1 MKIYTRTGD
10 EGETGLFGGGRVPKD
25 HPRVSAYGD
34 VDELNAALGVARAT
48 APGRARHAGQVQ
60 RDLFSIGGYLATPD
74 PAKVA
79 AALAK
84 AELPPERIEEFERAM
99 DAMDAELPSAR
110 WLPAGAPGRRPAP
123 PGPSAGVPSGRSP
136 PGARRSPAVHH
147 LPESVGLLFT
157 LAARQSPPASP
168 TTPGSCPTDR
178 PRNGSYTVTIGPAYS
193 TSSPIGRHALARR
206 PVAVIT
212 DGMVAA
218 LCRPA
223 RRRPWRRALLPRGSS
238 PRPIRTLTDAFSAG
252 LTRDAAIVALGGG
265 MIGDLAG
272 FVAATYARGIPFIQV
287 PTTLLAMVDSSVG
300 GKTGVDTPLGKNLV
314 GAFHPPA
321 AVLADPL
328 VLQSLPPQH
337 LRCGLAEMAKHGLI
351 ADAGYWHDLGAHA
364 TALQAREPE
373 ALTRFIARSVEIK
386 AAVVMEDERETG
398 RRAVL
403 NAGHTVAHAV
413 EHASGFAV
421 SHGDAVAMGLVAEA
435 HLAESLGVA
444 VPGLADRVT
453 AGLRQ
458 LSLPTRLPVDIDANR
473 LFEAMRSTKRA
484 ADSDSRSCTISIA
497 ARDAERWTV
506 PVSDTHAI
514 VHALRATGTA

>member
-1 MKIYTRTGD
+1 MPDFRIA
-10 EGETGLFGGGRVPKD
+10 
-25 HPRVSAYGD
+25 H
-34 VDELNAALGVARAT
+34 AT
-48 APGRARHAGQVQ
+48 
-60 RDLFSIGGYLATPD
+60 
-74 PAKVA
+74 
-79 AALAK
+79 
-84 AELPPERIEEFERAM
+84 
-99 DAMDAELPSAR
+99 
-110 WLPAGAPGRRPAP
+110 
-123 PGPSAGVPSGRSP
+123 
-136 PGARRSPAVHH
+136 
-147 LPESVGLLFT
+147 
-157 LAARQSPPASP
+157 
-168 TTPGSCPTDR
+168 
-178 PRNGSYTVTIGPAYS
+178 GSYTVTIRAGVLHELPDRVA
-193 TSSPIGRHALARR
+193 ALWPGR

-212 DGMVAA
+212 DDMVAA
-218 LCRPA
+218 LLADRLSGGPWALVLSVPA
-223 RRRPWRRALLPRGSS
+223 GESSKSRARWEA
-238 PRPIRTLTDAFSAG
+238 LTDALFSAG

-337 LRCGLAEMAKHGLI
+337 LRGGLAEMAKHGLI
-351 ADAGYWHDLGAHA
+351 ADAGYWADLGAHA
-364 TALQAREPE
+364 AALEARDPE

-435 HLAESLGVA
+435 HLAESLGIA
-444 VPGLADRVT
+444 VPGLADRVS
-453 AGLRQ
+453 AGLRR

-473 LFEAMRSTKRA
+473 LFEAMRLDKKRA
-484 ADSDSRSCTISIA
+484 ANELRFALLHDIGSV
-497 ARDAERWTV
+497 ARDADRWTV

-514 VHALRATGTA
+514 VHALRASGAA